1 MEGACLPA
9 YGPGGGAPRAWR
21 PSTHACVC
29 MLVHAGGRGG
39 GRGGA
44 LQGRSRTRHALEPPV
59 RCGVRAC
66 ACNVCM
72 RSPSACMPWRTRSYE
87 VLSFDQTGVTLCA
100 FSALKDASIERGWL

>member
-9 YGPGGGAPRAWR
+9 WAGWWSAESMAALYPCV
-21 PSTHACVC
+21 CVC

-44 LQGRSRTRHALEPPV
+44 LQRRSRTRHALEPPV
-59 RCGVRAC
+59 RCGVRVRAC

-87 VLSFDQTGVTLCA
+87 VLSIKQVSRCA
-100 FSALKDASIERGWL
+100 LSAR